1 MRILRVA
8 FIIILA
14 AAFLRPVGFAQAL
27 MSSAN
32 YGIPSDTMSGGGGDT
47 STSANYGLKDTIGQV
62 VAGSSASATTAAQ
75 QGYRVTE
82 SAGLNVTFVN
92 GSGDVISAPT
102 VAFSSVTAGQNATA
116 TLGVPASKIRVTN
129 SRAIAPWSLTMA
141 ATSGPGTKWT
151 DGVNNMGFDEPAG
164 GKLTVDPSVAAVTS
178 VGFACTSTGLTLGSS
193 DTFNQGVVDSITL
206 LTAGGSAQTNC
217 VWNLTGVGLSQL
229 VPVGQ
234 TAASY
239 NLSMTLTVS

>member
-8 FIIILA
+8 FIIALA
-14 AAFLRPVGFAQAL
+14 TALLRPVGFAQAL

-62 VAGSSASATTAAQ
+62 VAGSSAGATTAAQ

-82 SAGLNVTFVN
+82 SAGLNVAFVN
-92 GSGDVISAPT
+92 GSGDVIPAPT
-102 VAFSSVTAGQNATA
+102 VVFSSVTAGQSASA
-116 TLGVPASKIRVTN
+116 TLGIPSSKIRVTN
-129 SRAIAPWSLTMA
+129 SRAIAPWSLTLA

-151 DGVNNMGFDEPAG
+151 DGINNMGFDEPSG
-164 GKLTVDPSVAAVTS
+164 GKLTVDPSVATVAPIGLT
-178 VGFACTSTGLTLGSS
+178 CTSAGLTLGSS
-193 DTFNQGVVDSITL
+193 ATFNQGVIDSITL

-217 VWNLTGVGLSQL
+217 VWNLTGVGLSQF
-229 VPVGQ
+229 VPAGQ
-234 TAASY
+234 AAASY
-239 NLSMTLTVS
+239 GLSMTLTVS